1 MTFSISLR
9 GLLLVVLAAGMMAIA
24 SLMLRYSIDKVGG
37 FGGDIARVHEDII
50 RLLLQ
55 PVFVLGVFL
64 YGTGTLVWMRVI
76 ATESLSIGYPILVSS
91 SFIVITLGASAFFN
105 EPFSLLKGVGM
116 ALIIVGVFIA
126 TQG

>member
-9 GLLLVVLAAGMMAIA
+9 GILLVVLAAGMMAIA

-37 FGGDIARVHEDII
+37 FGGDVAHLHEDII

-55 PVFVLGVFL
+55 PVFVLGVLL
-64 YGTGTLVWMRVI
+64 YGSGTLVWMRVI

-91 SFIVITLGASAFFN
+91 SFIVISLGAAAFFH
-105 EPFSLLKGVGM
+105 EPFSLMKGLGM
-116 ALIIVGVFIA
+116 VIIIVGVFIA
-126 TQG
+126 AQG

>member
-9 GLLLVVLAAGMMAIA
+9 GVLLVVLAAGMMAIA

-76 ATESLSIGYPILVSS
+76 ATESLSIGYPILVSA

-116 ALIIVGVFIA
+116 ALIIAGVFIA